1 VGSFILPSS
10 SSERKPEGRGVL
22 GLKTEGVGM
31 GRTATTETPRRPAL
45 AISAFVVC
53 AGLLAVGVRPAV
65 ASLVCGTKPEIAAED
80 GEQQITFDAQVK
92 VDRLRQA
99 PPRTNLRA
107 MVTASRRELR
117 LAYAGVEK
125 PLLDHYLLW
134 ITCRTISNDDTLA
147 AAQMF
152 DEYSNLYRLMSE
164 PIDQDP
170 APAD

>member
-1 VGSFILPSS
+1 MTEKAGGPLRF
-10 SSERKPEGRGVL
+10 
-22 GLKTEGVGM
+22 GLKTEGGCMGGQRRQKRLAGRPCLYPLLVGAVLLAA
-31 GRTATTETPRRPAL
+31 GVRPAL
-45 AISAFVVC
+45 AS
-53 AGLLAVGVRPAV
+53 LA
-65 ASLVCGTKPEIAAED
+65 CGTKPEIAAED
-80 GEQQITFDAQVK
+80 GAQQIRFDAQIK

-117 LAYAGVEK
+117 QAYAGVEK

-170 APAD
+170 SPAD